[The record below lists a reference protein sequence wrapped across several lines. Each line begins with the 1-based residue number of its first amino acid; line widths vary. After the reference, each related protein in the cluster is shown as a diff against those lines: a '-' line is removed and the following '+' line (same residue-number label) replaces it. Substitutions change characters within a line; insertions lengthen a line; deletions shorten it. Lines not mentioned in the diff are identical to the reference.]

1 MILFQRDLLSVR
13 CSSGEK
19 EGEEDIAEINGGRM
33 QRLRVDANRHGYGG
47 KFHLRGAWASEMK
60 FAGTWSRPSP
70 CWKMKTFRESD
81 KL

>member
-1 MILFQRDLLSVR
+1 
-13 CSSGEK
+13 
-19 EGEEDIAEINGGRM
+19 M